1 MKKYVLSH
9 EEYSISPLTISP
21 NHNAWPSNLLIK
33 LLDGRRVGEKTFCE
47 HKKQMLLFYVDYV
60 AWDKGSDYLIGKI
73 QEKPEFVKQVRKE
86 SEAIVK
92 VLLKLIRDVENE
104 DLDQW
109 TNRQLAS
116 YLQKTYKLANE
127 LCVWGYVP
135 VFSDHYFQK
144 YSHLLKKIVKR
155 AVDKNNK
162 SLSIPEIVNTLSS
175 PVKPIPSKT
184 ARIELMKMIVNTAG
198 RNVEERKVSNY
209 YKKWNW
215 VNFGQLGPRTTF
227 EEVKLSIQELVKNK
241 KEAKKEL
248 TDLLNYAAALR
259 EKQLAVFKKLG
270 LNDQEKYLFSVAQ
283 IFTYLKGLRMEVLF
297 GVYSQWEKILS
308 VASKRFKLPKKLL
321 YYCSK
326 SELVNWLSAG
336 KAVLPEV
343 LQERSKYCVWIALSE
358 DRQIILTGKKAR
370 EYVKQNV
377 KREKQKIQQVIVIH
391 GTVAS
396 AGYAKGRVK
405 IVNEASKIAKVK
417 NGDILVSVATT
428 PSLLPAMKRASAFVT
443 DVGGLTSHAAIVA
456 REMKKPCIIGA
467 KIATK
472 VLKDGDLVELD
483 TRKGDIKIVS

>member
-1 MKKYVLSH
+1 
-9 EEYSISPLTISP
+9 
-21 NHNAWPSNLLIK
+21 
-33 LLDGRRVGEKTFCE
+33 
-47 HKKQMLLFYVDYV
+47 
-60 AWDKGSDYLIGKI
+60 
-73 QEKPEFVKQVRKE
+73 
-86 SEAIVK
+86 
-92 VLLKLIRDVENE
+92 
-104 DLDQW
+104 
-109 TNRQLAS
+109 
-116 YLQKTYKLANE
+116 
-127 LCVWGYVP
+127 
-135 VFSDHYFQK
+135 
-144 YSHLLKKIVKR
+144 
-155 AVDKNNK
+155 VDKNNK